1 MPKPHD
7 KKSNLAAS
15 ARFARARS
23 IRLAKFF
30 ASVLLV
36 AAAFVGG
43 FVVRGDSALLD
54 ALGMSQFT
62 GNDEVQTKTSQTLQ
76 YNSLS
81 ARVGEVETVING
93 DSLDS
98 YNLDTATSKVLDAF
112 ALSTQDAY
120 LRYYDASRYASLNQ
134 DASATG
140 GGVGVLFSEYN
151 GSAYAVDVF
160 EGSPAQTADVRT
172 NDVVVAIDGDRSHQ
186 WTATEVASAL
196 KRDEGE
202 QVVITWRRAATLDDT
217 KGTEFTTTLT
227 CTNATVKNVTTELSD
242 TVGYI
247 KLKQIT
253 QNSADLVRQ
262 AISDLDAQGAQSF
275 VLDLRDNPGGYLT
288 QAVDISSLFVKSGII
303 VRIQTKSADETTK
316 NATGTVATEKPLV
329 VLVNGNTSSSA
340 EVIAA
345 ALQDNQRA
353 TIIGAKTMGKGSV
366 QVTHDL
372 TFGGALR
379 YTAAYYKSPLG
390 HDIDGLGIN
399 PDIAITAAGDD
410 DNQKSFALETAA
422 SLVKE

>member
-399 PDIAITAAGDD
+399 PDIAITAVGDD

>member
-242 TVGYI
+242 SVGYI

-399 PDIAITAAGDD
+399 PDIAITAVGDD
-410 DNQKSFALETAA
+410 DNQRSFALETAA

>member
-30 ASVLLV
+30 AFVLLV

-399 PDIAITAAGDD
+399 PDIAITAVGDD
-410 DNQKSFALETAA
+410 DNQRSFALETAA

>member
-1 MPKPHD
+1 MPRPSD
-7 KKSNLAAS
+7 KVSNLAAS
-15 ARFARARS
+15 ARFARTRNL
-23 IRLAKFF
+23 RLAKFF
-30 ASVLLV
+30 AFLLIV

-43 FVVRGDSALLD
+43 FVVRGDATLLD

-62 GNDEVQTKTSQTLQ
+62 GNDEVQTKASQTLQ

-81 ARVGEVETVING
+81 ARVGEVETVITE

-98 YNLDTATSKVLDAF
+98 YDLDTATSKVLDAF

-120 LRYYDASRYASLNQ
+120 LRYYDPSRYASLNQ

-160 EGSPAQTADVRT
+160 EGSPAQAADVRT

-202 QVVITWRRAATLDDT
+202 QVVITWRRGTTLDDT
-217 KGTEFTTTLT
+217 KGTEFTTTLA

-242 TVGYI
+242 SVGYI
-247 KLKQIT
+247 QLKQIT

-262 AISDLDAQGAQSF
+262 AIADLDAQGAQSF

-288 QAVDISSLFVKSGII
+288 QAVDISSLFVKSGTI

-390 HDIDGLGIN
+390 HNIDGLGIN
-399 PDIAITAAGDD
+399 PDIAIAAAGDD
-410 DNQKSFALETAA
+410 DNQKTFALETAA

>member
-1 MPKPHD
+1 M
-7 KKSNLAAS
+7 
-15 ARFARARS
+15 
-23 IRLAKFF
+23 
-30 ASVLLV
+30 LLV

-303 VRIQTKSADETTK
+303 VRIQTNSADETTK

-399 PDIAITAAGDD
+399 PDIAITAVGDD